1 MPSGKVH
8 YSVSAATVAILAP
21 LSVYGASQQE
31 SPLLDVAVAGFVCG
45 LLVGLFITPDVDLR
59 FTYSKRRMRQK
70 LPLIGYLMYLWFLPF
85 ALGKHRG
92 LSHTYLGTLM
102 RWAWMWWVLG
112 ITVLAMG
119 VLPQFVFVFMLC
131 AFLGQGIQDTTH
143 LVADGEFKPSK
154 QVRKVRRQRA

>member
-8 YSVSAATVAILAP
+8 YSVSAAAVAILAP
-21 LSVYGASQQE
+21 LSVYGATQQE

-45 LLVGLFITPDVDLR
+45 LLVGLFINPDADLR
-59 FTYSKRRMRQK
+59 QTYSKRRMRQK
-70 LPLIGYLMYLWFLPF
+70 LPLIGWLMRVWFLPF

-102 RWAWMWWVLG
+102 RWAWMWWIPAVAVLV
-112 ITVLAMG
+112 IG
-119 VLPQFVFVFMLC
+119 VLSQFVLVFLLC
-131 AFLGQGIQDTTH
+131 ALLGQGIQDTTH

>member
-45 LLVGLFITPDVDLR
+45 LLVGLFISPDTDLR
-59 FTYSKRRMRQK
+59 YGYNRRRLRQK
-70 LPLIGYLMYLWFLPF
+70 LPLIGWLAWVWFLPF
-85 ALGKHRG
+85 SLGKHRG
-92 LSHTYLGTLM
+92 LSHTYLGTVM

-112 ITVLAMG
+112 LIVLAMG
-119 VLPQFVFVFMLC
+119 ILPQFVLVFLLC
-131 AFLGQGIQDTTH
+131 ALLGQAIQDTTH
-143 LVADGEFKPSK
+143 LVADGKFGRLK
-154 QVRKVRRQRA
+154 